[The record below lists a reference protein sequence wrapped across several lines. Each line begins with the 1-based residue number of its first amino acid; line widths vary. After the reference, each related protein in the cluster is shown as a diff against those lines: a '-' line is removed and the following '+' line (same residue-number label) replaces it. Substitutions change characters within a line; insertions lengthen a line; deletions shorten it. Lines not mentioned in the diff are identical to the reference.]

1 LIRSPRIRFQDLS
14 EIVRSVSLVFLANER
29 GGCEELEFF
38 SMRTPIRAVTR
49 LALVGFLGLAGF
61 LTVAPQ
67 APAAAPPENA
77 LPDSTFVFVKVKNV
91 ASLREAFRQ
100 SQFGQLVNDPA
111 LKPFRDDII
120 EKLDRAEGSKDF
132 KEKLGVSIGEL
143 LNMPQ
148 GTAMLA
154 VVGKENGDVPVT
166 FVLSIDAGQKASSM
180 SDVMTRLTKIRED
193 AGDKIEP
200 VRFKNLTIQVI
211 TPKTKDNKDDG
222 PPQPMVWTREGSVFY
237 FGSDVDTVKDLIANA
252 GGREGS
258 LASSETYLKAV
269 KKVGS
274 DAPIIWYADVAKFLQ
289 ILPKIAAKSR
299 NPEAFQQVEPLLGL
313 LGLNGL
319 KAVAGSY
326 SLNTGNYDS
335 VAKVFV
341 SAPKPLTGLL
351 KAFTLPQAN
360 LRPEPWVPS
369 TVASYSTVS
378 WDLDNAYTAINDLA
392 NSIQPGVLNVLEQNL
407 VGPNGGEPLNLKKDI
422 FGPLGNRITTITDFK
437 KPVTEESQRSL
448 FAIALDDTQAF
459 QETLG
464 KLINLSSL
472 TPKKREFQ
480 GTTIYDFDLQELG
493 NANIQ
498 VKGLSVAIAK
508 NTLFISSEPTLLEQV
523 LRGGGSSLGENQ
535 SYSEVAKEY
544 PEKTSTMSF
553 ARPEE
558 SARVSYDMLKSGALE
573 KALQGLGA
581 NGGADVS
588 EIFKFIDKD
597 KLPDFSVFAKYLSQ
611 GGGYSQQDE
620 DGFTMTNFTL
630 RKANP

>member
-1 LIRSPRIRFQDLS
+1 
-14 EIVRSVSLVFLANER
+14 
-29 GGCEELEFF
+29 
-38 SMRTPIRAVTR
+38 MRTPIRAVIR
-49 LALVGFLGLAGF
+49 LASVGFLGLAGF
-61 LTVAPQ
+61 LTAASQ

-77 LPDSTFVFVKVKNV
+77 LPDSTFVFVKVKDV
-91 ASLREAFRQ
+91 ARLREAFRQ
-100 SQFGQLVNDPA
+100 SQFGQLVNDSA
-111 LKPFRDDII
+111 LKPFRDDVI
-120 EKLDRAEGSKDF
+120 EKLDKADGSKDF

-154 VVGKENGDVPVT
+154 VVAKENGDVPVT
-166 FVLSIDAGQKASSM
+166 FVLSIDAGQKATSM
-180 SDVMTRLTKIRED
+180 SDVMTRLTKLRED

-211 TPKTKDNKDDG
+211 TAKAKDNKDDS

-252 GGREGS
+252 GGRENS
-258 LASSETYLKAV
+258 LASSENFTKAV

-274 DAPIIWYADVAKFLQ
+274 DAPIIWFADVSKFLQ
-289 ILPKIAAKSR
+289 LLPKIAAKSR
-299 NPEAFQQVEPLLGL
+299 NPETFQQVEPILGL

-326 SLNTGNYDS
+326 KLNTGNYDS
-335 VAKVFV
+335 VAKAFIL
-341 SAPKPLTGLL
+341 APTPLTGLL
-351 KAFTLPQAN
+351 KAFTLPKAN
-360 LRPEPWVPS
+360 LRPEPWVPA
-369 TVASYSTVS
+369 TVASYQTIS
-378 WDLDNAYTAINDLA
+378 WDLDTAYTAINDLA
-392 NSIQPGVLNVLEQNL
+392 NSIQPGVLNVIEQSL
-407 VGPNGGEPLNLKKDI
+407 VGPNGGEPLSLKKDI

-437 KPVTEESQRSL
+437 KPVNEDSQRSL

-464 KLINLSSL
+464 KLINLSTL

-480 GTTIYDFDLQELG
+480 GTTIYDFDLTELG
-493 NANIQ
+493 NPNLQ
-498 VKGLSVAIAK
+498 VKGPLSVAIAK
-508 NTLFISSEPTLLEQV
+508 STLFISTEPTLLEQV
-523 LRGGGSSLGENQ
+523 LRGGGSSLAENP

-544 PEKTSTMSF
+544 PEKTSTLSF

-558 SARVSYDMLKSGALE
+558 SARVSYDMIKSGQLE
-573 KALQGLGA
+573 KTLQGLGA

-611 GGGYSQQDE
+611 GGGYSQMDE
-620 DGFTMTNFTL
+620 DGITMTNFTL

>member
-1 LIRSPRIRFQDLS
+1 
-14 EIVRSVSLVFLANER
+14 
-29 GGCEELEFF
+29 LEFF
-38 SMRTPIRAVTR
+38 SMRTPFRAVIR
-49 LALVGFLGLAGF
+49 RAFLGFVGLAGF
-61 LTVAPQ
+61 LTAATQ
-67 APAAAPPENA
+67 ASAAAPPENA

-111 LKPFRDDII
+111 LKPFRDDVI
-120 EKLDRAEGSKDF
+120 EKLDKAEGSKDF
-132 KEKLGVSIGEL
+132 REKLGVSIGEL

-154 VVGKENGDVPVT
+154 VMAKENGEVPVT

-180 SDVMTRLTKIRED
+180 SDVMTRLTKLRED

-211 TPKTKDNKDDG
+211 TPKGKDNKDDG

-258 LASSETYLKAV
+258 LANSETFTKAI

-274 DAPIIWYADVAKFLQ
+274 DAPVLWYADVAKFLQ
-289 ILPKIAAKSR
+289 VLPKIAAKSR

-319 KAVAGSY
+319 KAVSGSY
-326 SLNTGNYDS
+326 TLNTGNYDS
-335 VAKVFV
+335 VAKAFIL
-341 SAPKPLTGLL
+341 APKPLTGLL

-360 LRPEPWVPS
+360 LRPEPWVPA
-369 TVASYSTVS
+369 TIASYQTIS
-378 WDLDNAYTAINDLA
+378 WDLDTAYIAINDLA
-392 NSIQPGVLNVLEQNL
+392 NSIQPGVLNVIEQSL

-437 KPVTEESQRSL
+437 KPVTEDSQRSL

-464 KLINLSSL
+464 KLINLSTL

-480 GTTIYDFDLQELG
+480 GTTIYDFDLTELG

-498 VKGLSVAIAK
+498 VKGPLSVAIAK
-508 NTLFISSEPTLLEQV
+508 STLFISSEPTLLEQV
-523 LRGGGSSLGENQ
+523 LRGGGSSLAENPT
-535 SYSEVAKEY
+535 YSEVAKEY

-558 SARVSYDMLKSGALE
+558 SARVSYDMIKSGQLE
-573 KALQGLGA
+573 KTLQGLGA

-597 KLPDFSVFAKYLSQ
+597 KLPEFSVFAKYLTQ
-611 GGGYSQQDE
+611 GGGYSQMDE
-620 DGFTMTNFTL
+620 DGITLTNFTL